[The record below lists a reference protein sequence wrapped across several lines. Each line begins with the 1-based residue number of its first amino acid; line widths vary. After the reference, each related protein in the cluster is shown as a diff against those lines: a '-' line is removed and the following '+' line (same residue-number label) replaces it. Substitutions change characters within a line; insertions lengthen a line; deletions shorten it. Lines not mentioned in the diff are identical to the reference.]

1 MPTISMYKAVIKVLP
16 LPDYRLLLTFAGGE
30 RRVFDVTPYLGKG
43 VFGVLREKSMFDAVR
58 VSFDTITWPNG
69 ADLCPELLY
78 AQSQPLQPGVS
89 SQTEDAGRRQIAGR
103 DAR

>member
-1 MPTISMYKAVIKVLP
+1 MYKAVMNVVP

-43 VFGVLREKSMFDAVR
+43 VFGVLKEKSLFDAVR
-58 VSFDTITWPNG
+58 VSFDTIAWPNG

-78 AQSQPLQPGVS
+78 CESQPMQPDLPRETGQMTS
-89 SQTEDAGRRQIAGR
+89 GIR
-103 DAR
+103 